1 MATLTIVYWRD
12 IPAQV
17 IVKAGRKNAKRQ
29 LSQRFQEAID
39 IAAMR
44 SRAHETD
51 AYLEEWRRGTPTPC
65 GDDLEEEASLAVKQL
80 ETAFSDEQLKTIAEN
95 GGHTVD

>member
-17 IVKAGRKNAKRQ
+17 IVKAGRKSAKRQ
-29 LSQRFQEAID
+29 LPDRFQEAID

-44 SRAHETD
+44 SKAHETD
-51 AYLEEWRRGTPTPC
+51 AYLEEWRRGEPVPC
-65 GDDLEEEASLAVKQL
+65 GDNLEAEADRATQEL
-80 ETAFSDEQLKTIAEN
+80 EARFNDEQLDTLAKD
-95 GGHTVD
+95 GGYTVA